1 MLAVFMHSS
10 IIIILIISFFVL
22 YVSCFQTTHF
32 PQDPPQK
39 TVQLV
44 DAPKGSSGS
53 SCSLTSPDDPLPLSG
68 CHPSPS
74 HTRTWLPPVYTSAAC
89 SNVPSQGGLPCP
101 LDSSVLLDLGSQS
114 ILSFSTTAGSWS
126 CLRMCMVIRLAQCFL

>member
-68 CHPSPS
+68 CQPPEEAKPCVCCEELWRQPACTQRLAPPSAS
-74 HTRTWLPPVYTSAAC
+74 HVA
-89 SNVPSQGGLPCP
+89 
-101 LDSSVLLDLGSQS
+101 LDLSKIYQRG
-114 ILSFSTTAGSWS
+114 
-126 CLRMCMVIRLAQCFL
+126 RKM